1 MDFVVTISPLLT
13 TNTFYGLIYILC
25 CSRKGSCL
33 MCMVFDHEVM
43 IITMISL
50 VGRLWGSYKENPSSK
65 DDTQERPLER

>member
-1 MDFVVTISPLLT
+1 MIKNGSWEGMKWPMDFVVTISLVLM

-33 MCMVFDHEVM
+33 ICMVFDHEVM

-50 VGRLWGSYKENPSSK
+50 VGRLWGS
-65 DDTQERPLER
+65 